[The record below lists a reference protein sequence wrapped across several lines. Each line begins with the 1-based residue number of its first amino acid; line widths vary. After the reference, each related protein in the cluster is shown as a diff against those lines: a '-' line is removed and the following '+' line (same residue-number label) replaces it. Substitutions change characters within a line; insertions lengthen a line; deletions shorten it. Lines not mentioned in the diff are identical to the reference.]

1 MPPKGSVNPEL
12 DAILARPE
20 NRVCA
25 DCGAR
30 APRWASVNL
39 GIFVCMECSGTHR
52 SLGTHIS
59 TVKSTSLDKWPE
71 KWIATC
77 SAIGNESSNC
87 YYESRLPKD
96 YQRPRDGD
104 SRDKIKLWIANKYE
118 RRDYCPRGKPSP
130 SELLAQ
136 GKDPGVYG
144 GAEAAQLPGRPAS
157 TSRAQQPAAAQGA
170 QEATDLL
177 GIPDGSAPAAASS
190 VGTGL
195 LPAPP
200 PASTSAA
207 DGNWATFDQQ
217 QPAALE
223 VGPLGGGLESLDFF
237 AEPAPGAPAT
247 SSSALSDAHGV
258 QQPAAVGAPSGDQAE
273 QQIAAVQN
281 ALSSLYHQ
289 PAQPGRPQN
298 GFHAFSGLSPSGAP
312 LAPCS
317 GAGRMQGPG
326 PLPWGGSYSQHHFG
340 TPGLLNGIMCSPGSR
355 LGEAD
360 GALAGTG
367 APKSHDE
374 VFESALA
381 SLGSGAPPKRPI
393 TSPVIGPLSRPV
405 HSDPSALD
413 IDAFS
418 VSGL

>member
-1 MPPKGSVNPEL
+1 LAQGATQRWQVGLAPPGLGPPAMPPKGAASANPEL

-20 NRVCA
+20 NRACA

-59 TVKSTSLDKWPE
+59 TVKSTTLDRWPE

-77 SAIGNESSNC
+77 SAIGNRSSNC
-87 YYESRLPKD
+87 YYEGRLPKD

-144 GAEAAQLPGRPAS
+144 GAEAAQLPGQTAS
-157 TSRAQQPAAAQGA
+157 TSRAQQPAAARGA
-170 QEATDLL
+170 QEAIDLL

-190 VGTGL
+190 VSTGL

-207 DGNWATFDQQ
+207 SAAPPPAASGNWATFDQQ
-217 QPAALE
+217 PAARE
-223 VGPLGGGLESLDFF
+223 AGPLCGDLESLDLF
-237 AEPAPGAPAT
+237 AEPAPVAPALG
-247 SSSALSDAHGV
+247 SG
-258 QQPAAVGAPSGDQAE
+258 AVPAE
-273 QQIAAVQN
+273 QQIAAVQS

-289 PAQPGRPQN
+289 
-298 GFHAFSGLSPSGAP
+298 
-312 LAPCS
+312 APCS
-317 GAGRMQGPG
+317 GAGHMQGSG
-326 PLPWGGSYSQHHFG
+326 PLPWGGAFPQHHLG
-340 TPGLLNGIMCSPGSR
+340 SPGLLSSMGSPDSLFG
-355 LGEAD
+355 GAD
-360 GALAGTG
+360 CAPALVGTG
-367 APKSHDE
+367 APRSHEE

-381 SLGSGAPPKRPI
+381 SLGSGGSPPKRPV
-393 TSPVIGPLSRPV
+393 TSPVFVPLGRPV
-405 HSDPSALD
+405 SSDPSALD